1 MKIHIE
7 IVTGFLGAGKT
18 SFINSLLSETQVK
31 GEKVLIFQMEQGE
44 KKVLQ
49 STNINYFVHVK
60 ELNEVKDLKK
70 EMIYL
75 IKKYSPNRIII
86 EYNGTSNL
94 NELIDML
101 NEKIYREYSK
111 VTTIFFVADGKNLKQ
126 YINNVGSFII
136 PFIQYSNMI
145 VVNNIDY
152 CNEELLNEG
161 FKKVRDINPK
171 AYILKVNNKYS
182 LKYAL
187 KEAKVLDNGYLK
199 KLNSQIINN
208 SIRTE

>member
-18 SFINSLLSETQVK
+18 SFINSLLSETQVR
-31 GEKVLIFQMEQGE
+31 GEKILIFQMEHGE
-44 KKVLQ
+44 KKISK
-49 STNINYFVHVK
+49 STDINYFVEIK
-60 ELNEVKDLKK
+60 KLNEVKDLKE
-70 EMIYL
+70 EMIYS

-94 NELIDML
+94 KELIDML

-111 VTTIFFVADGKNLKQ
+111 VTTIFFVADGKNLKK
-126 YINNVGSFII
+126 YIDNVGSFII

-145 VVNNIDY
+145 VVNNMDN
-152 CNEELLNEG
+152 CNKEVLDEG
-161 FKKVRDINPK
+161 VKKVRNINPK
-171 AYILKVNNKYS
+171 AYILKVKNKYT
-182 LKYAL
+182 LNYAL

-199 KLNSQIINN
+199 KLKIKFANYK
-208 SIRTE
+208 